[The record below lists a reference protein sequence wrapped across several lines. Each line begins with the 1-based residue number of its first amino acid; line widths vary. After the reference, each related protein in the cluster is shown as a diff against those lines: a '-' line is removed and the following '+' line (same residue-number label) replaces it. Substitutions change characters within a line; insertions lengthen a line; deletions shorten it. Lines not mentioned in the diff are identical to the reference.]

1 MVEILKKVGY
11 LIAVFACCLLGGN
24 LGNLQTSKQGEK
36 EDAVQ
41 ILGRLCGLA
50 AADGISESKRIMA
63 LDLCEKFDKMTDRD
77 VSMHAEVLNAIP

>member
-1 MVEILKKVGY
+1 MVEILKKIGY

-24 LGNLQTSKQGEK
+24 LGNLQTSKTGEK

-50 AADGISESKRIMA
+50 AADGISDSKRLMA
-63 LDLCEKFDKMTDRD
+63 LDLCEKFDKMTDKD
-77 VSMHAEVLNAIP
+77 AAKLSEVLDAIP